1 MPLRARNERVVAK
14 KSVRDLAW
22 QGKRALVRVDFNVPF
37 ERGSTRISDDAR
49 IRAALPTIEHL
60 RAQGAA
66 VILVTHLG
74 RPNARPDPALELGPI
89 AERLCSLLGAP
100 VTYVHD
106 AVGAGAR
113 ARALAPGEV
122 LLLENIRF
130 YPGEEAN
137 SDAFAAALAH
147 LADAY
152 VNDAFGT
159 AHRAHASTELVA
171 AHLPACAGLLMEKE
185 LAYLG
190 SVLES
195 PQRPLAALFGG
206 AKVSDKVKVLER
218 LLPQA
223 DAVLIGG
230 GMAASFLKAQGH
242 GVGDSLIEEE
252 LLDFCGAIVRRA
264 EQSGTALHLPQD
276 VVIAQRIEPGTPT
289 QIVAA
294 SAVPDGWMILDIGP
308 QTADAFSAVLRT
320 MKTIVWNGPMGVA
333 EVPPFDQGSRAV
345 ALALAESS
353 ATTVIGGGSTAE
365 AVAAFGLADRM
376 SHVSTGGGAALEFLE
391 GAELPGVA
399 ALDDR

>member
-1 MPLRARNERVVAK
+1 MNK
-14 KSVRDLAW
+14 KSVRDIAW
-22 QGKRALVRVDFNVPF
+22 GGKRALVRVDFNVPF
-37 ERGSTRISDDAR
+37 ERGGARISDDSR

-60 RAQGAA
+60 RGQGAA

-74 RPNARPDPALELGPI
+74 RPKGRPDPALELGPI
-89 AERLCSLLGAP
+89 AERLCELLGAP

-106 AVGAGAR
+106 AAGADAR
-113 ARALAPGEV
+113 ARAEELNPGDV

-137 SDAFAAALAH
+137 SDAFAAALAR

-159 AHRAHASTELVA
+159 AHRAHASTERVA

-190 SVLES
+190 AVLES
-195 PQRPLAALFGG
+195 PERPLAAVFGG
-206 AKVSDKVKVLER
+206 AKVSDKVKVLDR

-223 DAVLIGG
+223 DAVFIGG

-242 GVGDSLIEEE
+242 GVGDSLVEED
-252 LLDFCGAIVRRA
+252 LIDFCGGAVRRA
-264 EQSGTALHLPQD
+264 EESGVALHLPQD
-276 VVIAQRIEPGTPT
+276 VAIAQRIEPGAPT
-289 QIVAA
+289 QVVTAD
-294 SAVPDGWMILDIGP
+294 AVPEGWMILDIGP
-308 QTADAFSAVLRT
+308 RAAAAFAAALRG

-333 EVPPFDQGSRAV
+333 EVSPFDQGSRAV
-345 ALALAESS
+345 AQALAESG

-365 AVAAFGLADRM
+365 AVAAFGLADNM
-376 SHVSTGGGAALEFLE
+376 SHVSTGGGASLEFLE

>member
-1 MPLRARNERVVAK
+1 MNK
-14 KSVRDLAW
+14 KSVRDMAW
-22 QGKRALVRVDFNVPF
+22 EGKRALVRVDFNVPF
-37 ERGSTRISDDAR
+37 ERGADRISDDSR

-60 RAQGAA
+60 RGQGAA

-74 RPNARPDPALELGPI
+74 RPKGQPDPALELGPI
-89 AERLCSLLGAP
+89 AERLCELLAAP

-106 AVGAGAR
+106 AAGADAR
-113 ARALAPGEV
+113 ARAEALNPGGV

-137 SDAFAAALAH
+137 SDAFAAALAR

-159 AHRAHASTELVA
+159 AHRAHASTERVA

-190 SVLES
+190 AVLES
-195 PQRPLAALFGG
+195 PERPLAAVFGG
-206 AKVSDKVKVLER
+206 AKVSDKVKVLDR

-223 DAVLIGG
+223 DAVFIGG

-242 GVGDSLIEEE
+242 GVGDSLVEED
-252 LLDFCGAIVRRA
+252 LIDFCGGAVRRA
-264 EQSGTALHLPQD
+264 EESGVALNLPQD
-276 VVIAQRIEPGTPT
+276 VAIAQRIEPGAPT
-289 QIVAA
+289 QIVTA

-308 QTADAFSAVLRT
+308 RAAAAFAAALRG

-333 EVPPFDQGSRAV
+333 EVSPFDQGSRAV
-345 ALALAESS
+345 AQALAESG

-365 AVAAFGLADRM
+365 AVAAFGLADNM
-376 SHVSTGGGAALEFLE
+376 SHVSTGGGASLEFLE

>member
-1 MPLRARNERVVAK
+1 MAK
-14 KSVRDLAW
+14 KSVRDVAW
-22 QGKRALVRVDFNVPF
+22 EGKRALVRVDFNVPF
-37 ERGSTRISDDAR
+37 ERGGARISDDAR

-60 RAQGAA
+60 RGQGAA
-66 VILVTHLG
+66 VILATHLG
-74 RPNARPDPALELGPI
+74 RPKGQPDPALELGPI
-89 AERLCSLLGAP
+89 AERLCELLGAP
-100 VTYVHD
+100 ITYVHD
-106 AVGAGAR
+106 AAGADAR
-113 ARALAPGEV
+113 ARADALNPGDV

-137 SDAFAAALAH
+137 SDAFAAALAQ

-159 AHRAHASTELVA
+159 AHRAHASTERVA

-190 SVLES
+190 GVLES
-195 PQRPLAALFGG
+195 PERPLAAVFGG
-206 AKVSDKVKVLER
+206 AKVSDKVKVLDR

-223 DAVLIGG
+223 DAVFIGG

-242 GVGDSLIEEE
+242 SVGDSLIEED
-252 LLDFCGAIVRRA
+252 LIDFCGAAIRRA
-264 EQSGTALHLPQD
+264 KESGTALHLPQD
-276 VVIAQRIEPGTPT
+276 VAIAQRIEPGAPN
-289 QIVAA
+289 QVVAA
-294 SAVPDGWMILDIGP
+294 SAVPDGWMTLDIGP
-308 QTADAFSAVLRT
+308 QTAAAFSAALRT

-345 ALALAESS
+345 AQALAESA
-353 ATTVIGGGSTAE
+353 ATTIIGGGSTAE
-365 AVAAFGLADRM
+365 AVAVFGLADRM
-376 SHVSTGGGAALEFLE
+376 SHVSTGGGASLEFLE

>member
-1 MPLRARNERVVAK
+1 MNK
-14 KSVRDLAW
+14 KSVRDVDW

-37 ERGSTRISDDAR
+37 ERGADRISDDAR

-60 RAQGAA
+60 RGQGAA

-74 RPNARPDPALELGPI
+74 RPKGQPDPALELGPI
-89 AERLCSLLGAP
+89 AERLSELLAAP

-106 AVGAGAR
+106 APGADAR
-113 ARALAPGEV
+113 ARAEALNPGDV

-137 SDAFAAALAH
+137 SDAFAAALAR

-159 AHRAHASTELVA
+159 AHRAHASTERVA
-171 AHLPACAGLLMEKE
+171 AYLPACAGLLMEKE

-190 SVLES
+190 AVLES
-195 PQRPLAALFGG
+195 PERPLAAVFGG
-206 AKVSDKVKVLER
+206 AKVSDKVKVLDR
-218 LLPQA
+218 LLSQA
-223 DAVLIGG
+223 DAVFIGG
-230 GMAASFLKAQGH
+230 GMAASFLKAQGRS
-242 GVGDSLIEEE
+242 VGDSLVEED
-252 LLDFCGAIVRRA
+252 LVDFCGAAVRRA
-264 EQSGTALHLPQD
+264 EESGVALHLPQD
-276 VVIAQRIEPGTPT
+276 VAIAQRIEPGAPM
-289 QIVAA
+289 QVVAA

-308 QTADAFSAVLRT
+308 RAAAAFAAALRT

-345 ALALAESS
+345 AYALAESG

-376 SHVSTGGGAALEFLE
+376 SHVSTGGGASLEFLE